1 MYNTKRA
8 YLLHITFPHH
18 LCRCPLPGV
27 RNSPTYNTLKFIV
40 QHFQTTSYFVIRNQC
55 IEILSHFATAGHSV
69 KNFCSSHN
77 PVDTAW
83 VSCAFVWLCVC
94 CWIAM
99 STYPYIDFLRVDY
112 FPNYL
117 QVSPNLLAS
126 GASRG
131 GSVGSMEPLFW
142 RAAFENTVRKRTTY
156 TTLTLELRTSASQ

>member
-8 YLLHITFPHH
+8 YLLHITFPQCTHH
-18 LCRCPLPGV
+18 LSRCPLPGV
-27 RNSPTYNTLKFIV
+27 RNSPTYKTLKYCATF
-40 QHFQTTSYFVIRNQC
+40 SNYYFVIRNQY

-94 CWIAM
+94 CWIAI
-99 STYPYIDFLRVDY
+99 STYPHIDFLRVDY

-117 QVSPNLLAS
+117 QVSPNLMAVPKPVHFKEI
-126 GASRG
+126 APKTKFYWTFDI
-131 GSVGSMEPLFW
+131 VGRKVH
-142 RAAFENTVRKRTTY
+142 RAQSCGWS
-156 TTLTLELRTSASQ
+156 TSYKG